1 MSETNFGV
9 WNVAESPIAIE
20 YSLEAL
26 EQIRLAVQEGFQ
38 RLSRGGIEAG
48 GVLYGTREGRTV
60 KILAQRPIPC
70 EHTRG
75 PAFLLSDQDKAGLTS
90 LLDRNEAA
98 LRDMVVV
105 GWYVSHTKSEICLN
119 DSDLE
124 IYDGYFAAPW
134 QVTLVLRP
142 GRYGG
147 TRAGFFVRE
156 TDGSVKAQRSYLDF
170 NVPDRTPNSLER
182 VPGERPPAR
191 PGPMDRTPQSRTQLL
206 RASRQ
211 VDPVRETPPVYREE
225 PPAPRIADARLD
237 PPRFQVPRAADP
249 PMFKVEPKRKLTW
262 LWLLLWVVSLAVT
275 GFGVRYF
282 LDRTGAV
289 EPLGLAVTE
298 RDGQLQIEWNKA
310 AKPIRAA
317 IRGVLSVSD
326 GPDSKE
332 VPLNPEELAKGTMAY
347 MRHGA
352 EVQIK
357 LSVFTPDGK
366 PSQESTRFLGRE
378 ISPKES
384 EDLVA
389 MRRQRDQ
396 LAAEVQRLE
405 AARESQLERI
415 QQLERTI
422 RLLETRLNIR
432 GDKQ

>member
-48 GVLYGTREGRTV
+48 GVLYGAREGRTV
-60 KILAQRPIPC
+60 RVLAQRPIPC

-75 PAFLLSDQDKAGLTS
+75 PAFLLSDQDKAGLTA
-90 LLDRNEAA
+90 LLDRNESA
-98 LRDMVVV
+98 LQEMIVV

-182 VPGERPPAR
+182 IPGDRAPIR
-191 PGPMDRTPQSRTQLL
+191 PGPADRTPQSRTQLL
-206 RASRQ
+206 RASRM
-211 VDPVRETPPVYREE
+211 VDPVREPPQTHREE
-225 PPAPRIADARLD
+225 PPTPRAAEARLD
-237 PPRFQVPRAADP
+237 PPRFQAPRSIDP
-249 PMFKVEPKRKLTW
+249 PTFQSAPKRSLLW
-262 LWLLLWVVSLAVT
+262 LWLVLWIVSLAAT

-282 LDRTGAV
+282 LDSTSVA
-289 EPLGLAVTE
+289 ESLGLTATE
-298 RDGQLQIEWNKA
+298 RDGQMQIEWNKA
-310 AKPIRAA
+310 AKPIRTATRA
-317 IRGVLSVSD
+317 TLTIAD
-326 GPDSKE
+326 GSTSKE
-332 VPLNPEELAKGTMAY
+332 LPLNADELAKGTTTY
-347 MRHGA
+347 VRHGA

-357 LSVFTPDGK
+357 LSVFAPDGK

-378 ISPKES
+378 VNPKES

-405 AARESQLERI
+405 AGRESQRERV